1 MVIIICHYRNEKQL
15 EPKGIPKSF
24 LGTLLQGRHHS
35 TIVFPVPSNSL
46 RSLCEVNSAQ
56 FPNAE
61 K

>member
-24 LGTLLQGRHHS
+24 LGKLLQGRHHS
-35 TIVFPVPSNSL
+35 TIRQLFLLSL
-46 RSLCEVNSAQ
+46 VTVLEA
-56 FPNAE
+56 FA